1 MDVVSICVLVEG
13 GDEDLMSCLSIIV
26 RITIKKIETKR
37 RKKAVPIDTVER
49 KPARPHFVVLR
60 RSMVILMGSMAF
72 EKCFATG

>member
-1 MDVVSICVLVEG
+1 
-13 GDEDLMSCLSIIV
+13 
-26 RITIKKIETKR
+26 
-37 RKKAVPIDTVER
+37 VPIDTVER